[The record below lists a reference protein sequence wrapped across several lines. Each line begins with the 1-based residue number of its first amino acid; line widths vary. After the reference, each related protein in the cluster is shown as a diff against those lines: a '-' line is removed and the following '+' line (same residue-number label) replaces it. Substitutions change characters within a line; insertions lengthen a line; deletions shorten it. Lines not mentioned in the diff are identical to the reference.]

1 MAYRKVDDTSLSSVA
16 DAIRE
21 KGGTSDTLVFPDGFV
36 SAIEAIKAGGGG
48 GGSSVVTKDVNFYD
62 CDGTLLYSYTLEEA
76 QALTELPALP
86 TREGLTC
93 QGWNYDLATIKS
105 YGRKV
110 NIGATYI
117 TDDGT
122 TRIYIKLEDGRTSP
136 MLGVCPNGT
145 VDVDWGD
152 GTTHDTLTGTDT
164 TVVQWTPTH
173 NYASAGEYV
182 IKLTVTGSMGFY
194 GLYSDDQY
202 SGILRY
208 SSGADKRNYVYR
220 NAVQKVEIGNSV
232 TSIGA
237 CAFYLCSSLSSIVIP
252 NGVTSIGSDAFDNC
266 SSLSS
271 VVIPNSVTSI
281 ETYAFYGC
289 SSLSSVV
296 IPNSV
301 TSIGIRTFF
310 ECSSLSSI
318 VIPNSVTSI
327 GSDAFNSCSS
337 LSSVVIP
344 NSVTSIEIRTFFS
357 CSSMA
362 YYDFTFHTSVPT
374 LANTNAFAIISADC
388 QIRVPASLYDEWIA
402 ATNWSTYA
410 SKIVAV

>member
-16 DAIRE
+16 EAIRE

-36 SAIEAIKAGGGG
+36 TAIKAI
-48 GGSSVVTKDVNFYD
+48 TAAEKDVNFYD
-62 CDGTLLYSYTLEEA
+62 YDGTLLYSYTLEEA
-76 QALTELPALP
+76 QALTELPKLP

-105 YGRKV
+105 YDRKV
-110 NIGATYI
+110 NVGATYI

-152 GTTHDTLTGTDT
+152 GTAHDTLTGTST
-164 TVVQWTPTH
+164 NTVKWTPTH

-194 GLYSDDQY
+194 GFDSNYEY

-208 SSGADKRNYVYR
+208 SSGADARNNAYQ

-232 TSIGA
+232 TSIG
-237 CAFYLCSSLSSIVIP
+237 P
-252 NGVTSIGSDAFDNC
+252 
-266 SSLSS
+266 
-271 VVIPNSVTSI
+271 
-281 ETYAFYGC
+281 YAFYGC
-289 SSLSSVV
+289 
-296 IPNSV
+296 
-301 TSIGIRTFF
+301 R
-310 ECSSLSSI
+310 SLSSI

-327 GSDAFNSCSS
+327 GSDAFNNCYS

-344 NSVTSIEIRTFFS
+344 NSVTKIENYAFYGCRSLSSIVIPNSVTKIENYAFNN
-357 CSSMA
+357 CYSMA
-362 YYDFTFHTSVPT
+362 YYDFTSHTSVPI
-374 LANTNAFAIISADC
+374 LDGTNAFNNIPADC
-388 QIRVPASLYDEWIA
+388 QIRVPNALYNSWKS

-410 SKIVAV
+410 DYIVGV

>member
-36 SAIEAIKAGGGG
+36 TAIEAIKAGGG

-62 CDGTLLYSYTLEEA
+62 YDGTLLYSYTLEEA

-152 GTTHDTLTGTDT
+152 GTAHDTLTGTST
-164 TVVQWTPTH
+164 STVKWTPTH
-173 NYASAGEYV
+173 NYASAGEFV

-194 GLYSDDQY
+194 VPSNPGEG

-208 SSGADKRNYVYR
+208 SSIADTRNNAYQ

-237 CAFYLCSSLSSIVIP
+237 EAF
-252 NGVTSIGSDAFDNC
+252 
-266 SSLSS
+266 
-271 VVIPNSVTSI
+271 
-281 ETYAFYGC
+281 EGC
-289 SSLSSVV
+289 Y
-296 IPNSV
+296 
-301 TSIGIRTFF
+301 
-310 ECSSLSSI
+310 SLSSI

-327 GSDAFNSCSS
+327 RTAAFAGCY
-337 LSSVVIP
+337 
-344 NSVTSIEIRTFFS
+344 
-357 CSSMA
+357 SMA
-362 YYDFTFHTSVPT
+362 YYDFTSHTSVPT
-374 LANTNAFAIISADC
+374 LDNTDAFNDISADC
-388 QIRVPASLYDEWIA
+388 QIRVPAALYDEWIA

-410 SKIVAV
+410 SKIVGV

>member
-21 KGGTSDTLVFPDGFV
+21 KGGTSDALVFPDGFV

-62 CDGTLLYSYTLEEA
+62 YDGTLLHSYTLAEA

-110 NIGATYI
+110 NVGATYI

-152 GTTHDTLTGTDT
+152 GTAHDTLTGTST
-164 TVVQWTPTH
+164 STVKWTPKH

-182 IKLTVTGSMGFY
+182 IKLTVAGSMGFY
-194 GLYSDDQY
+194 GSVASDQY

-208 SSGADKRNYVYR
+208 SRGTDKRNYVYR

-232 TSIGA
+232 TSIESN
-237 CAFYLCSSLSSIVIP
+237 AFRYCYFLSSIVMP
-252 NGVTSIGSDAFDNC
+252 NGVTSIGSNAFD
-266 SSLSS
+266 
-271 VVIPNSVTSI
+271 
-281 ETYAFYGC
+281 
-289 SSLSSVV
+289 
-296 IPNSV
+296 
-301 TSIGIRTFF
+301 
-310 ECSSLSSI
+310 
-318 VIPNSVTSI
+318 
-327 GSDAFNSCSS
+327 SCH
-337 LSSVVIP
+337 
-344 NSVTSIEIRTFFS
+344 
-357 CSSMA
+357 SMA
-362 YYDFTFHTSVPT
+362 YYDFTSHTSVPT
-374 LANTNAFAIISADC
+374 LANTNAFTKIPADC
-388 QIRVPASLYDEWIA
+388 QIRVPAALYNEWIA

-410 SKIVAV
+410 DYIVGV